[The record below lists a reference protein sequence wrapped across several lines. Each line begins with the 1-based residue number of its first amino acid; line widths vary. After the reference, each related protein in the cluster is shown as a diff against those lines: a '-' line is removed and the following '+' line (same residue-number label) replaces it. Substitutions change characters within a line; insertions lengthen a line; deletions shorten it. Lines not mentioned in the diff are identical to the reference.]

1 MNQLGTFRPS
11 GCFIV
16 VFKLLDPCG
25 MILRSLTES
34 PRIGGCNETRGVGQ
48 TSINS
53 GEGLSTHSH
62 SSLRLVAD
70 RETFNPPRFV
80 VPFLNPLT
88 VCCV

>member
-1 MNQLGTFRPS
+1 MKQLDAFRFC
-11 GCFIV
+11 GRCIV
-16 VFKLLDPCG
+16 VFELLDPCG

-34 PRIGGCNETRGVGQ
+34 PRIGGCNEIQGVGQ

-62 SSLRLVAD
+62 SGLRLLAD